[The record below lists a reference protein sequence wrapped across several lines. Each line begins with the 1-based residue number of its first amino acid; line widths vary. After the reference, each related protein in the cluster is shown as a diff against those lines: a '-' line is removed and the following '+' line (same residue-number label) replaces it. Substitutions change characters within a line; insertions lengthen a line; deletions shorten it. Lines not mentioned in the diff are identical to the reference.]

1 MAGNPSRA
9 ASPGFREWDR
19 WRREVFGDPYLVWHD
34 GPEFGGLLARAR
46 SDLEEVGRMLALGVH
61 AGDHL
66 AAESLAYLCVA
77 GLVPDGALEL
87 LRAAAPTARD
97 EFLIRVAE
105 ALFVLTTDPSWADPI
120 VSVLACADSEFVRLD
135 AARALAG
142 FPATAPLVKALARAV
157 CDPEY
162 LVRYHAANTLLW
174 YADEDGDVSNHNEI
188 FARIAKPATGA
199 PSEADRQSWRSAADE
214 LSAQALA
221 QL

>member
-1 MAGNPSRA
+1 MGSSPSRA

-34 GPEFGGLLARAR
+34 GPEFDGLLARAR
-46 SDLEEVGRMLALGVH
+46 SDLDEVGRMLALGTK

-66 AAESLAYLCVA
+66 AAESFGYLFVQ

-87 LRAAAPTARD
+87 LRAAAPTAHD

-120 VSVLACADSEFVRLD
+120 VSVLATADSEFVRLD
-135 AARALAG
+135 AAMALAG
-142 FPATAPLVKALARAV
+142 FPATAPLVRALARAV

-174 YADEDGDVSNHNEI
+174 YAGEDGDVSNHNEL
-188 FARIAKPATGA
+188 FARIARPATGA
-199 PSEADRQSWRSAADE
+199 PSDADRRSWQSAAGE

-221 QL
+221 EL